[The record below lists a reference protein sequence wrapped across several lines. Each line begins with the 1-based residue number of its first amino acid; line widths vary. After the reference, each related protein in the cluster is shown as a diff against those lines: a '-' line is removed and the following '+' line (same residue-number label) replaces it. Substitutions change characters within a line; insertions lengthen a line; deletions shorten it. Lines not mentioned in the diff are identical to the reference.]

1 MKTLLLQLLFIIPL
15 SLVAQTSATL
25 QGNDMFYGVD
35 AWGQLF
41 QADGRYSM
49 WTDNYAEDPSAFHG
63 LTHKCKLLANGY
75 ADSGEYYE
83 YFDTVGFL
91 PHNASPVSSTTHLP
105 IEWTDAYHKVWT
117 VSGSNIAA
125 HKADFEDNG
134 QINDEIHEEILR
146 YPAKGN
152 PFFSSF
158 YGVDAPEEALAPF
171 FDRNDNG
178 IYEPT
183 FGDYPI
189 IDEAFP
195 EAIPNLMSFT
205 LWNDVGLDNSLG
217 CEFTLMTFSF
227 SCVEHLE
234 INKTI
239 YTRLTIH
246 NKSSRDYND
255 FVVGQR
261 YDFDLGCPDDDYVG
275 TDLGT
280 NSVYVYN
287 GDNYDN
293 ETDSTCFTLDKEL
306 STFGNNPGVV
316 SSTFL
321 NSEISTSIFFRRS
334 HTAGVYDRRPE
345 ARAAS
350 TRGIAYYLFGQDSV
364 ILDTLGHVFTDYPT
378 ITNGDNMPA
387 QNLPSA
393 DYRILPATRI
403 GDFEQGEQ
411 IKLYF
416 AYSYNSSDTL
426 DVFEEA
432 ANLANTVPVTQNFY
446 NLGFSSDCD
455 QQIANCDDIDCVWP
469 GDVNNNGVV
478 LGDDL
483 LALQYCKINNFQG
496 PSRDFIGQYW
506 SGHEAD
512 TWDDDIALLN
522 INGKH
527 ADCLGD
533 GTVGDTDIAAYL
545 ANYRRTKSGV
555 DEPGLLPATS
565 QDDNLEIDVVFNRI
579 YESSPP
585 FRKKIASTINHILP
599 SNHEYLGF
607 TLSIVIDEEIFDKEE
622 FFSRDALTTIYGF
635 RMTSIISF
643 PDENRKDIV
652 FATNHQGPLP
662 QSSSIDFFGN
672 LTIRS
677 DLRVPDGQDS
687 LYIPLPVFNV
697 KAMTMDGDYVD
708 LGIKSDSIWL
718 IKQNSATENIE
729 QKTNLEIFPNPA
741 NNNVTVSCNKKAN
754 QLQILSTAGKVM
766 LQEKIH
772 GRTHTFPTQNLDDGL
787 YLLKVQHQDGTE
799 IIKRLI
805 IQH

>member
-1 MKTLLLQLLFIIPL
+1 MKTLLLQLLLIIPL
-15 SLVAQTSATL
+15 SLVAQSSATL

-49 WTDNYAEDPSAFHG
+49 WTDNYAEDPSAFHC
-63 LTHKCKLLANGY
+63 LTYDCKLLANGFT
-75 ADSGEYYE
+75 DSGEYYE
-83 YFDTVGFL
+83 YYDTVGFL

-117 VSGSNIAA
+117 VSGSNIAV
-125 HKADFEDNG
+125 HKADFEDDG

-146 YPAKGN
+146 YPATGN
-152 PFFSSF
+152 PFFSTF
-158 YGVDAPEEALAPF
+158 YGVNAPEEALAPF
-171 FDRNDNG
+171 FDRNGNG

-183 FGDYPI
+183 LGDYPI

-195 EAIPNLMSFT
+195 DAIPNLMSFT

-227 SCVEHLE
+227 SCAENPE

-246 NKSSRDYND
+246 NKSNRDYND
-255 FVVGQR
+255 FVVGHR
-261 YDFDLGCPDDDYVG
+261 YDFDLGCPNDDYIG
-275 TDLGT
+275 TDLVN
-280 NSVYVYN
+280 NSVYAYN
-287 GDNYDN
+287 ADDYDGDM
-293 ETDSTCFTLDKEL
+293 DSTCIRLNNGL
-306 STFGNNPGVV
+306 STHEDNPGVI
-316 SSTFL
+316 SNTLL
-321 NSEISTSIFFRRS
+321 NADISTSIYYLDDS
-334 HTAGVYDRRPE
+334 RPE
-345 ARAAS
+345 SRKAIS
-350 TRGIAYYLFGQDSV
+350 RGILCTPTYEGYF
-364 ILDTLGHVFTDYPT
+364 IYDTIGIAFPDYPT
-378 ITNGDNMPA
+378 LPAGNHMPGA
-387 QNLPSA
+387 SLNPR
-393 DYRILPATRI
+393 DYRIIPASNI
-403 GDFEQGEQ
+403 GNFRKNDKVTFF
-411 IKLYF
+411 Y
-416 AYSYNSSDTL
+416 AYTYNASETL
-426 DVFEEA
+426 SAYEEA
-432 ANLANTVPVTQNFY
+432 ANLANTIPAIQNFY
-446 NLGFSSDCD
+446 DLGFLSACD

-469 GDVNNNGVV
+469 GDVNKNGVV

-483 LALQYCKINNFQG
+483 LALQYCKINNFEG

-512 TWDDDIALLN
+512 TWDNDIALLN

-565 QDDNLEIDVVFNRI
+565 QDDNLEIKVLFNRV
-579 YESSPP
+579 YDNSPY
-585 FRKKIASTINHILP
+585 FRRRIARAIDHILP

-622 FFSRDALTTIYGF
+622 FFSRDDLTTINGF

-652 FATNHQGPLP
+652 YATNHQVSLP
-662 QSSSIDFFGN
+662 QSSATASFGS
-672 LTIRS
+672 LMIRP

-687 LYIPLPVFNV
+687 LYISLPVFNV

-766 LQEKIH
+766 LHEKIH

-799 IIKRLI
+799 IIKRMI